1 MPTTWLIKRM
11 EQWPNDP
18 AIVWNDQLFTYRNVL
33 ERIEYWTHE
42 LNTQGMGSGNVV
54 GIEGDYSFNTCT
66 LLLTLIQ
73 RKSIIVPLTKAVGN
87 RREEFL
93 KTAEVQLVYTF
104 DDRDKWKRLKRNVNA
119 TNSLTQKL
127 IDMGEPGLVVFS
139 SGSEGESKAVL
150 HSFAKIMEK
159 FKRTRHRM
167 CTINFLLFD
176 HLGGINTLFYTLSNG
191 GTVVTT
197 RDRKPDEVC
206 RLIEKYKVE
215 LLPTSPTFLNLLL
228 ISEAY
233 RNYDLSSLKLIS
245 YGTEVMPE
253 SLLKRIHQTFP
264 NARLLQTYG
273 LTELGVLRSR
283 SKDSGSLWF
292 KAGGEGFETKVVNG
306 VLWIRANSAM
316 MGYLNAPNPFDK
328 SGWMK
333 TEDIV
338 KVEGDYIRILG
349 RRSEMINVGGQKVF
363 PAEVESILMEM
374 ENVLDACVRGKKNPI
389 TGNIV
394 VARLSL
400 EKPEE
405 LLRLK
410 KRVWKFCKERLD
422 PYKLPVK
429 IEIAKEA
436 QYTDRFKKVR
446 GKIK

>member
-1 MPTTWLIKRM
+1 MPTSWLIEKM
-11 EQWPNDP
+11 EQWLNDP
-18 AIVWNDQLFTYRNVL
+18 AIAWDDQVFTYRNVL
-33 ERIEYWTHE
+33 EGIEYWTQE
-42 LNTQGMGSGNVV
+42 LDSQGMGSGNVV
-54 GIEGDYSFNTCT
+54 GIEGDYSFNTCA

-119 TNSLTQKL
+119 TNFLTQKL
-127 IDMGEPGLVVFS
+127 IDMGEPGLVLFS
-139 SGSEGESKAVL
+139 SGSAGESKAVL
-150 HSFAKIMEK
+150 HNFTKIMEK
-159 FKRTRHRM
+159 FKRPRHRM

-264 NARLLQTYG
+264 NARFLQTYG

-283 SKDSGSLWF
+283 SKDSGSLWV
-292 KAGGEGFETKVVNG
+292 KVGGEGFETKVVNG
-306 VLWIRANSAM
+306 VLWVRANSAM
-316 MGYLNAPNPFDK
+316 MGYLNAPNPFDE
-328 SGWMK
+328 SGWMN
-333 TEDIV
+333 TEDM
-338 KVEGDYIRILG
+338 VEVDRSFIRILG
-349 RRSEMINVGGQKVF
+349 RRSEIINVGGQKVF

-405 LLRLK
+405 LSRLK
-410 KRVWKFCKERLD
+410 KRVWKFCKERLE

-436 QYTDRFKKVR
+436 QYSDRFKKVR
-446 GKIK
+446 G